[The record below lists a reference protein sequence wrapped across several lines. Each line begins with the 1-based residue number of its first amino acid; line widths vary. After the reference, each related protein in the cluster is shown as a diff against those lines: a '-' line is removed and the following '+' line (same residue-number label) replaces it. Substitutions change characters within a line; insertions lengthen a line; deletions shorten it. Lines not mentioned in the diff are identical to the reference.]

1 MYCST
6 GAVIILSWWPRR
18 SDCAAGQKAERGE
31 ERTWRERGGK
41 RITPCVYTFF
51 SLVWGERGVCKRN
64 PLWVMIYR
72 PEFPLNTAEREG
84 KPPLIFPNPPP
95 TPLEVSFGGLGEGF
109 ASVRSHAAGQEYA
122 RGRCHE
128 AGQEFARRWRR
139 LVALQ
144 YYSYGKSHVH
154 YLYCI
159 VCCNR
164 GGDIASFYGRQSLN
178 NG

>member
-18 SDCAAGQKAERGE
+18 SDCAAGQKAERRE

-84 KPPLIFPNPPP
+84 KPPLIFPPPP
-95 TPLEVSFGGLGEGF
+95 PLWKFPSEDWEKVSPQFGATRQDRNTREEGATRQDRNSRGGEDDWLPCNTIHT
-109 ASVRSHAAGQEYA
+109 VRVMYII
-122 RGRCHE
+122 CI
-128 AGQEFARRWRR
+128 
-139 LVALQ
+139 ALCAVT
-144 YYSYGKSHVH
+144 G
-154 YLYCI
+154 
-159 VCCNR
+159 